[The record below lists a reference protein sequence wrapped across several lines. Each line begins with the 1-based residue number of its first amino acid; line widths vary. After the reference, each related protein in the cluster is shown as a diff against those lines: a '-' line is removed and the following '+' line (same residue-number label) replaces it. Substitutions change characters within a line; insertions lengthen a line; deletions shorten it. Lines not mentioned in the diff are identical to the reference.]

1 MYIKFSKVFK
11 VYSIMILIFLII
23 IFNCTKTVIAKE
35 SNCKVLNKMESIDVN
50 KKWKINFNN
59 KLNVDTLKNNI
70 KILDGDS
77 KEYLEIKLKYNDKDK
92 SVNVE
97 PLKNY
102 RSKGNYT
109 LIIEEGIK
117 SFDGK
122 KLLKGVRLNFKCK
135 EYKQEINKS
144 SSLLKENFKD
154 PGNIVNNKEDFY
166 NILRYALYTFK
177 SKITLIINNYNEND
191 YSLDIIDDIIHDNP
205 ILDYGYKGA
214 NGSISLSKE
223 KIIMKLNL
231 NYTYSKER
239 MEYMRKESQNK
250 ANHIIKK
257 IIKTNMNDYE
267 KELAIHDYIV
277 SNSRYDERLF
287 LGNIP
292 GESYTDYGVLVKG
305 VGVCESY
312 AKAMYRLLNAA
323 GIETLFVFG
332 EAINQ
337 SGITEAHAWN
347 IVKLNGRY
355 YQLDTTW
362 DNPIVPG
369 GKKYITHDYFNLTDN
384 EMEKDHI
391 WDKSK
396 YPKCYSKT
404 YSFKQKYVA

>member
-1 MYIKFSKVFK
+1 MCIKFSKSFRI
-11 VYSIMILIFLII
+11 YSIIILIFLIM
-23 IFNCTKTVIAKE
+23 IFNCTKTVIAIE
-35 SNCKVLNKMESIDVN
+35 NNYKVLNKIESVDNN
-50 KKWKINFNN
+50 KKWKINFNI

-70 KILDGDS
+70 KILDEDS
-77 KEYLEIKLKYNDKDK
+77 KEYLKIQIKYNNEDKF
-92 SVNVE
+92 VNVE
-97 PLKNY
+97 TLEKY
-102 RSKGNYT
+102 RSKGNYA
-109 LIIEEGIK
+109 LIIEQGIK
-117 SFDGK
+117 SFNGK
-122 KLLKGVRLNFKCK
+122 MLSKGVRLNFKCK
-135 EYKQEINKS
+135 ECNKEINKS

-250 ANHIIKK
+250 ANDIIKK

-287 LGNIP
+287 SGNIP